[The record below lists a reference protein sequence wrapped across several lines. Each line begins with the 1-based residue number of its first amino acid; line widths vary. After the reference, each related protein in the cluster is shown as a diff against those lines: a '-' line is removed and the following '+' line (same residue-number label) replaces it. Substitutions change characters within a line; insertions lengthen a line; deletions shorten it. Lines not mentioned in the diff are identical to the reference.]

1 MSAAEHRASCSCG
14 QLQATVVGEPVRVS
28 MCHCLACQR
37 RTGSTYG
44 VQARFP
50 GARVKITGEAR
61 EYVRHADEDGTD
73 RRFFFCPEC
82 GSTVYYVT
90 DGNWDLVAIPVGAFA
105 DPVFPEPQVSVWES
119 RRHRWVSVPPGAE
132 RID

>member
-14 QLQATVVGEPVRVS
+14 QLQATAAGDPVRVS
-28 MCHCLACQR
+28 VCHCLACQR

-50 GARVKITGEAR
+50 RPRVEITGEAS
-61 EYVRHADEDGTD
+61 EYVRYADEDGAE
-73 RRFFFCPEC
+73 RRSFFCPKC
-82 GSTVYYVT
+82 GSTVYYLT
-90 DGNWDLVAIPVGAFA
+90 GENSDLVAIPVGAFA
-105 DPVFPEPQVSVWES
+105 DPEFPEPWVSVWES
-119 RRHRWVSVPPGAE
+119 RRHRWVSVPSGAE

>member
-1 MSAAEHRASCSCG
+1 MSATKHRASCSCG
-14 QLQATVVGEPVRVS
+14 QLQATVVGDPVRVS

-50 GARVKITGEAR
+50 RPQVEITGEAS
-61 EYVRHADEDGTD
+61 EYVRYADEDGTE
-73 RRFFFCPEC
+73 RRFFFCPKC

-90 DGNWDLVAIPVGAFA
+90 GGISDLVAIPVGAFA
-105 DPVFPEPQVSVWES
+105 DPEFREPWVSVWES